1 MPSLPKEVPFYA
13 EGREAWNL
21 LLSVEEA
28 AGKETAT
35 KYQDHLI
42 AVRVLGLFLIDFY
55 DYSATHSLLKIP
67 FKRLLSEVESCFGAP
82 VTEDESQFNAA
93 QHAKIFH
100 LGLSYRNYLMTGEQF
115 Y

>member
-55 DYSATHSLLKIP
+55 DYSATHSLLMIP
-67 FKRLLSEVESCFGAP
+67 FKRLMSEVESCFGAP